1 MMSRGIAAPVGPRRL
16 PVSIGWAIKVLISM
30 TSPRLARAG
39 RLIRTRAIGLSTLG
53 AGRQGHDDIGAVGPE
68 AAIAEP
74 GDRHDL
80 LRVGEAN
87 PRRNYRLAGSR
98 PEMERSD
105 VGLRVLLVED
115 VDGGDVIGPA
125 DRAVDRDGQR
135 HRIAVLD
142 DRRQFE
148 LYLAALD
155 RRFADQHADRFIHR
169 SWSRGGWWRERRK
182 TEAGGREQHQAV

>member
-1 MMSRGIAAPVGPRRL
+1 
-16 PVSIGWAIKVLISM
+16 M

-39 RLIRTRAIGLSTLG
+39 RLIRTR
-53 AGRQGHDDIGAVGPE
+53 DIGAVGPE

-155 RRFADQHADRFIHR
+155 RRLADQRADRLLHR
-169 SWSRGGWWRERRK
+169 RWCGCGGPRERSK
-182 TEAGGREQHQAV
+182 AQ